1 MLVAYPVALDYGMRA
16 IAEAMKA
23 VAEPCGPATIEQ
35 YYVFNDQDS
44 SRTGH
49 HWFTVCLRVTRRV
62 GGNENTSPEAERSPE
77 RSPQRSAKKRG
88 LMERSPGRSPKQP
101 RSPGHSR
108 REDGYLTYNVRY
120 TAYT

>member
-62 GGNENTSPEAERSPE
+62 GENENTSPEAERAVAGAVAAAVGEEAGSD
-77 RSPQRSAKKRG
+77 G
-88 LMERSPGRSPKQP
+88 TVP
-101 RSPGHSR
+101 RAVAEAASVAGSFTTR
-108 REDGYLTYNVRY
+108 RWIPDV
-120 TAYT
+120 